1 MTKDD
6 IKVGQLYR
14 NHSNSFLY
22 LGVGKRV
29 MWQGTYTN
37 SDSNFTDKNLINVD
51 FGSPYLGLV
60 TQSPDDC
67 YEGFW
72 EDFYECDK

>member
-14 NHSNSFLY
+14 NYDNSFLY

-29 MWQGTYTN
+29 MWQRKYKN
-37 SDSNFTDKNLINVD
+37 SECNFTDKNLIRFD
-51 FGSPYLGLV
+51 LGSDYLGQV
-60 TQSPDDC
+60 VQSPDDC

-72 EDFYECDK
+72 DNFYECDK